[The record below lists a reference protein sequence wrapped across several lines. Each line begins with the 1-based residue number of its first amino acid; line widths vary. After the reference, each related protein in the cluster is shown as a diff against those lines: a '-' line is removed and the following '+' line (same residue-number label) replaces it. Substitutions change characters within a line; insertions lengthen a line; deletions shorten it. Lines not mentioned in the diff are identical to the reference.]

1 MHILNRVPT
10 RSAALRICLAFVVL
24 VAVPAGA
31 WGASYLGTAAD
42 YAVFGLYTPPTGTF
56 VNLSN
61 VTVGSLTV
69 NGNVAVGPYGTCSFM
84 APSVV
89 YGNIYRHYVGPL
101 APENATGSGPG
112 VFMGGGTWVN
122 RDLTQAN
129 ADALWAYND
138 ASGRTATQTFG
149 SITGSQTVVG
159 NGGINV
165 ISIASINLSSS
176 ENLLFS
182 GGLNDFFIVNVTG
195 GLDMNGNGTIG
206 GAGSVGAGDILL
218 NFIGDGNKLTSHVDN
233 VINGTVLA
241 PYRSVEFHSANGAV
255 LAGGTELKLMSDS
268 TVNYVPLTSY
278 YVPPQPAV
286 PEPSALLLA
295 LLGGVSAFGG
305 RLIRKRR

>member
-1 MHILNRVPT
+1 MT
-10 RSAALRICLAFVVL
+10 ALRICLAFVVL
-24 VAVPAGA
+24 VAVPASA

-42 YAVFGLYTPPTGTF
+42 YAVFGLYTPPDGTF

-69 NGNVAVGPYGTCSFM
+69 NGDVGVGPYGTCSF
-84 APSVV
+84 AAASDV
-89 YGNIYRHYVGPL
+89 YGNIYLHYVNPS
-101 APENATGSGPG
+101 APENASGSGSG
-112 VFMGGGTWVN
+112 VFHGGAWVN

-129 ADALWAYND
+129 ADALSAYND

-149 SITGSQTVVG
+149 NITGSQTIIG

-165 ISIASINLSSS
+165 ISIASINLGSG

-195 GLDMNGNGTIG
+195 GLTMGGDGTIDH
-206 GAGSVGAGDILL
+206 AGSVDESKILL
-218 NFIGDGNKLTSHVDN
+218 NFIGTGNKLTSQVNN

-255 LAGGTELKLMSDS
+255 LAGGTELKLMSDA
-268 TVNYVPLTSY
+268 TVNYVPLGSI
-278 YVPPQPAV
+278 
-286 PEPSALLLA
+286 PEPSGLLA
-295 LLGGVSAFGG
+295 LLTGIAGLSGLF
-305 RLIRKRR
+305 IRRRR

>member
-1 MHILNRVPT
+1 MHILNRVHT
-10 RSAALRICLAFVVL
+10 RSAAIRICLAFVVL

-42 YAVFGLYTPPTGTF
+42 YAVFGLYTPPSGTS
-56 VNLSN
+56 VNLGN
-61 VTVGSLTV
+61 VTVGSLV
-69 NGNVAVGPYGTCSFM
+69 IRGDVAVGPYGTCSFM
-84 APSVV
+84 APSEV
-89 YGNIYRHYVGPL
+89 YGNIYRHYVGPS
-101 APENATGSGPG
+101 AAQNAKGSGPG
-112 VFMGGGTWVN
+112 VFMGGTWVN

-138 ASGRTATQTFG
+138 ALSRTATQTFG

-165 ISIASINLSSS
+165 ISIASITLNDNQ
-176 ENLLFS
+176 NLLFS

-195 GLDMNGNGTIG
+195 GLTMGGNGTIG
-206 GAGSVGAGDILL
+206 GAGSVDASKILL
-218 NFIGDGNKLTSHVDN
+218 NFIGTGTELKSHVNN
-233 VINGTVLA
+233 VLNGTVLA

-255 LAGGTELKLMSDS
+255 LAGGANLTLMSGC
-268 TVNYVPLTSY
+268 TINYVPLTSY